1 MRLNALINSQRSPS
15 TRRGGAVAGCLIA
28 LAIVVVIAIIG
39 VALLVMNWKSILA
52 SGIDAVSEQA
62 ITESSLPEGEKPELI
77 AIIKDTTQKFRDGD
91 IDDSQFEALVKKL
104 ATTDLWHVGAGY
116 SADNGYLQAS
126 TGLTDDEK
134 ADGSVQ
140 LMRIAEGLY
149 NGSIDRADYETVFTP
164 IIDDTQDTSFEA
176 NGEQIRFLIFRDP
189 ADVTDDQLKE
199 VIEAA
204 RTLADDNQVSTTP
217 TMIDLSD
224 AFQAE
229 IDGAMAGTPESAP
242 AEPEAPATDEG
253 DAAEDAE
260 EASTPEAP
268 ATP

>member
-1 MRLNALINSQRSPS
+1 MRLNTLINSQRSPS

-39 VALLVMNWKSILA
+39 VVVLVLNWKGILT
-52 SGIDAVSEQA
+52 SVIDAGAEQA

-77 AIIKDTTQKFRDGD
+77 AIIKDTTKRFRDGD
-91 IDDSQFEALVKKL
+91 IDDSQLEALVQNL
-104 ATTDLWHVGAGY
+104 ATTDLWHVGAAY
-116 SADNGYLQAS
+116 SADNGYVQAS

-149 NGSIDRADYETVFTP
+149 NGSVDRADYETVFTP
-164 IIDDTQDTSFEA
+164 IIDDTQDTSFDA

-199 VIEAA
+199 VIESA
-204 RTLADDNQVSTTP
+204 RTLADDNQVSAAP

-224 AFQAE
+224 ALQAE
-229 IDGAMAGTPESAP
+229 IDGAMAGTPASAP
-242 AEPEAPATDEG
+242 AEPEGPATDEG
-253 DAAEDAE
+253 DAAGDAD